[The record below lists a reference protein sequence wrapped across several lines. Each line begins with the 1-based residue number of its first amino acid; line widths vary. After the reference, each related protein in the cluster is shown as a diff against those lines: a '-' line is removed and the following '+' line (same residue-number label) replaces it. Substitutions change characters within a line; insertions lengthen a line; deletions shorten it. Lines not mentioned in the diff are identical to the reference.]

1 MNREQFDKLVH
12 AVENGV
18 GKNPV
23 TLRWRVAWWAAVGY
37 ALLLAGLFLV
47 VLLAGA
53 FFAVMFWADSSGR
66 ILCGIAGTIILIGG
80 SWAVLKALLIR
91 LPPPKGTPVARAEA
105 QRLFSLLDELRGQL
119 RSVPFHEVLLV
130 PEHNAAV
137 VQVPRLG
144 VLGWSRNYLLLGLP
158 LLDAHSP
165 EEVRAIL
172 AHEFAHLSRAHGR
185 FSHWIYRLRRSWEQV
200 FHQFSRPRVQGE
212 VSLRPIVVK
221 CVDYFWPRFNA
232 HAFVLSRANEYEAD
246 ALAARLAGPHHLASA
261 LTRSALQDH
270 VLDQK
275 FWPDIWQM
283 ATSEPAPPKGVFTR
297 LRDSLREEPPAPDR
311 AKWTAE
317 AFRRTTTNAD
327 THPCLTDRLRAL
339 DRLPSGPL
347 TDAPPSARAPE
358 PSAAED
364 FFGASLSELRQRVED
379 DWRKGIAKNWEA
391 RHAKANALTHRLSAL
406 EQATATKTSD
416 AEGLWDKACVLLDLK
431 GDKEAEPLLRQVLA
445 LRPDH
450 LPATFHLGR
459 ILLDDGRD
467 EGEALLERAV
477 AEDEELA
484 PQVCSLLHVY
494 FRRAGL
500 TGRLRELDARMD
512 AYEKNLAASRAERR
526 EVTARDTL
534 IPHALLDDELR
545 VLHEALAG
553 EAQLYRAWLAR
564 KELRH
569 FPKQKLFLLCVQGR
583 PAWHRLPNADRNQ
596 SLVNTVSKRVQLP
609 GRVLVFSRSA
619 GFGALARKLE
629 RFPAAEIFSATS
641 GRHNPS

>member
-1 MNREQFDKLVH
+1 MTREEFDKLVH
-12 AVENGV
+12 AVESGV

-23 TLRWRVAWWAAVGY
+23 ALRWRVAWWAAIGY
-37 ALLLAGLFLV
+37 GLLLAGMFVV
-47 VLLAGA
+47 VLLAGG
-53 FFAVMFWADSSGR
+53 FYAVMFWADLSGK
-66 ILCGIAGTIILIGG
+66 ILCGIVGSLILIGG

-91 LPPPKGTPVARAEA
+91 IPPPKGAPVTRGQAPA
-105 QRLFSLLDELRGQL
+105 LFALLDELRAQL

-158 LLDAHSP
+158 LLEAHSP

-185 FSHWIYRLRRSWEQV
+185 FSHWIYRLRRSWEHV
-200 FHQFSRPRVQGE
+200 FQQFSRPRAQGE

-283 ATSEPAPPKGVFTR
+283 ANSEPAPPKGVFSR
-297 LRDSLREEPPAPDR
+297 LRDSLREEPPVPDR

-339 DRLPSGPL
+339 DRLPANPSGD
-347 TDAPPSARAPE
+347 TPPSARAPE
-358 PSAAED
+358 PSAAD
-364 FFGASLSELRQRVED
+364 AFFGGNLSELRQHVED
-379 DWRKGIAKNWEA
+379 HWRKEVAKNWQA
-391 RHAKANALTHRLSAL
+391 RHAKASALSHRLTAL
-406 EQATATKTSD
+406 EQATATKATD
-416 AEGLWDKACVLLDLK
+416 VEGLWDKAALFLDLK

-450 LPATFHLGR
+450 LPAMFHLGR
-459 ILLDDGRD
+459 ILLEEGRE
-467 EGEALLERAV
+467 EGEGLLERAMV
-477 AEDEELA
+477 EDEELV
-484 PQVCSLLHVY
+484 PQAASLLHVY
-494 FRRAGL
+494 YRRAGRID
-500 TGRLRELDARMD
+500 RLRELDARMD

-526 EVTARDTL
+526 EVTARDPL
-534 IPHALLDDELR
+534 IPHALSNEELSKLR
-545 VLHEALAG
+545 ETLAS
-553 EAQLYRAWLAR
+553 EPELFRAYLVR

-569 FPKQKLFLLCVQGR
+569 FPKQKLFLLFVQAR
-583 PAWHRLPNADRNQ
+583 PAWHRLPSADRDQ
-596 SLVNTVSKRVQLP
+596 HLVNRFSRKLQLP
-609 GRVLVFSRSA
+609 GRVLVIGRTA
-619 GFGALARKLE
+619 GFRALARKVQKFSGAQV
-629 RFPAAEIFSATS
+629 FP
-641 GRHNPS
+641 G